1 MPARAVTTP
10 PAWRIEV
17 DDVRR
22 PEVLA
27 LLAEHLTDMYATS
40 PAESVHALDVDALR
54 SPSIRVWTLW
64 EGDAL
69 LGCGALK
76 QLSAIEG
83 ELKSM
88 RTRAVARGRGVA
100 RALLDHI
107 VAEARQRGYQRV
119 LLETG
124 TEPYFAAARGLYA
137 RYGFVECPPFGD
149 YQDDPHSTFF
159 VLSLDGD

>member
-1 MPARAVTTP
+1 MNARSVSTPA
-10 PAWRIEV
+10 AWRIEL
-17 DDVRR
+17 DVVRH
-22 PEVLA
+22 PAVLA

-54 SPSIRVWTLW
+54 SPDIRVWTLW
-64 EGDAL
+64 EGDEL

-88 RTRAVARGRGVA
+88 RTARLARGRGVA

-107 VAEARQRGYQRV
+107 VADARQRGYQRV

-124 TEPYFAAARGLYA
+124 TEPYFAAARALYE

-159 VLSLDGD
+159 ALSLDAD